1 MNEADAHPAGDATAF
16 VAKWRGAWPEWSL
29 VERFVPASQREL
41 VDAWHALQFE
51 WQEATWRGDDARP
64 GEAKLRW
71 WMDELVGWEKG
82 IRRHPLGAVL
92 QKQPVAWAKLA
103 QALSGLL
110 AARHRPRDADE
121 AREQLQATS
130 SAIASSERVLFGRSD
145 ADAVVAS
152 WLHARLARHPDSA
165 VPTAH
170 ASHDDAVARWSR
182 ALLADWPPTRLLTPS
197 RGIALSLARAR
208 LASGRPDAPLSP
220 WSALWAG
227 WRGAR
232 G

>member
-1 MNEADAHPAGDATAF
+1 MSDHDAHPAGDAAAF
-16 VAKWRGAWPEWSL
+16 VAKWRGAWPEWAL
-29 VERFVPASQREL
+29 VERFVPASQREV
-41 VDAWHALQFE
+41 VDAWQALQFE
-51 WQEATWRGDDARP
+51 WQEAAWRGDDARP

-71 WMDELVGWEKG
+71 WVDELAGWSKG

-92 QKQPVAWAKLA
+92 QKQPVAWEKLA
-103 QALSGLL
+103 QTLPSLL
-110 AARHRPRDADE
+110 AARFRPRDAAE
-121 AREQLQATS
+121 AREQLQRVAR
-130 SAIASSERVLFGRSD
+130 AIAQSERVLLDRSD
-145 ADAVVAS
+145 TEAVIAC
-152 WLHARLARHPDSA
+152 WLHARLARHPGDA
-165 VPTAH
+165 VPTEFT
-170 ASHDDAVARWSR
+170 SHDDAAARWSR
-182 ALLADWPPTRLLTPS
+182 ALLAHWPSARLSPS